1 MKNKRDL
8 FYNKY
13 LPKTQFMI
21 DVLNSCE
28 TDEQVDVSCEWAKS
42 LLLQWTKY
50 EDRILEKRHGGWSLC
65 SRRLTMRGEMSKL
78 HDMFA
83 LARDRKI
90 AELSKNEEN

>member
-28 TDEQVDVSCEWAKS
+28 TDEQVNVSCEWAKS
-42 LLLQWTKY
+42 LLTQWTKY
-50 EDRILEKRHGGWSLC
+50 EDRMLEKRHGGWSLC
-65 SRRLTMRGEMSKL
+65 CRSLAMHEEMSKL
-78 HDMFA
+78 VDMFT

-90 AELSKNEEN
+90 VELSKNEEF